1 MLTFVDNVSFHVRAG
16 KGGDGVVSFLH
27 EKYMEKGGPAGGNG
41 GRGGSIIFVGESGL
55 TTLLDYRYTKKISA
69 EDGER
74 GGKKNMA
81 GKSGEDV
88 YYKVPIGTTI
98 INKDTGKVIG
108 DITLAKQSVVVARGG
123 RGGKGNAAFM
133 TSRNTAPQICEKGV
147 PGDEFDIELNLKVL
161 ADVGLVGF
169 PSVGKST
176 LISVVSAAKPKIAEY
191 HFTTLHPNLGVVA
204 VPDGRSF
211 IMADLPGL
219 IEGAHLGAGLGIDF
233 LKHIERTRVIVH
245 VIDMSGSEGRNPI
258 EDYKQIRYELISFDK
273 VLENRPEIIV
283 ANKMDL
289 DKAKENLDLFKQA
302 YPDKDIISISALTK
316 TNLDQ
321 LLYRIADVLEVARR
335 SMQVEIEQQEEVL
348 YEFKPADKGFTV
360 TRGEDGLLHVDGKS
374 IQKLFDQLDFNNDG
388 NIRIFAQKLRN
399 MGVDDELRKMG
410 AVHGD
415 TIILIKYAF
424 EFFD

>member
-1 MLTFVDNVSFHVRAG
+1 MLF
-16 KGGDGVVSFLH
+16 
-27 EKYMEKGGPAGGNG
+27 
-41 GRGGSIIFVGESGL
+41 
-55 TTLLDYRYTKKISA
+55 
-69 EDGER
+69 
-74 GGKKNMA
+74 
-81 GKSGEDV
+81 
-88 YYKVPIGTTI
+88 
-98 INKDTGKVIG
+98 
-108 DITLAKQSVVVARGG
+108 
-123 RGGKGNAAFM
+123 
-133 TSRNTAPQICEKGV
+133 
-147 PGDEFDIELNLKVL
+147 
-161 ADVGLVGF
+161 
-169 PSVGKST
+169 
-176 LISVVSAAKPKIAEY
+176 
-191 HFTTLHPNLGVVA
+191 
-204 VPDGRSF
+204 RS
-211 IMADLPGL
+211 
-219 IEGAHLGAGLGIDF
+219 
-233 LKHIERTRVIVH
+233 
-245 VIDMSGSEGRNPI
+245 
-258 EDYKQIRYELISFDK
+258 SFDK